1 MTGPATRLILAGR
14 PRAAFHHH
22 LDAAAWAALPAALR
36 QEPELELL
44 GLWPGEGMVHAAF
57 RAPGAAAPLLAG
69 VAVEGGAYAALSPAR
84 PGAEWF
90 ERMIADLT
98 GWSALG
104 ATDARPFLDHGRWAM
119 RAPLS
124 AAPPPRSGAVP
135 QPEFRVVAG
144 EGVHQIPLGP
154 IQGGIG
160 EPAHLRLHVR
170 GETVLRMEAL
180 LGYAHRGVLA
190 LLRGRALE
198 QAAPLLARLAGD
210 STVAQSWAFALAA
223 ERALGIAAPAR
234 AAALRGVMAEL
245 ERIANHLHDIGG
257 ICAEAGFAWPQ
268 SRCGALR
275 EAVLRAAGAGFGH
288 RLMMDGI
295 VPGGVARDLS
305 PEGAARIAEA
315 MALLRGELP
324 PIRRIVE
331 RHAGLQERLSGCGTV
346 RPELTAALGA
356 AGLPGRAAGR
366 ALDARADYPYAPY
379 DQLGLVPALRAEGDA
394 AARLALRFDEIAQS
408 QALVAALLGALPAG
422 ALRQAL
428 PPLGEGSAEGGAEG
442 LGVVEGFRG
451 EVLCW
456 LSLDAMG
463 RIRAAFPRDPSWL
476 HWRLL
481 EAAMEGR
488 EVGDAALCRASLNP
502 SVAGVDL

>member
-1 MTGPATRLILAGR
+1 MSGPATRLILSGR
-14 PRAAFHHH
+14 PCAAFHHL

-44 GLWPGEGMVHAAF
+44 GLWPGEQSVHAAF
-57 RAPGAAAPLLAG
+57 RAPGAAPLLAG
-69 VAVEGGAYAALSPAR
+69 VAVAGGAYAALSPAR

-104 ATDARPFLDHGRWAM
+104 ATDARPLLDHGRWAM

-124 AAPPPRSGAVP
+124 AAPPPRTGEVP
-135 QPEFRVVAG
+135 QPEFRPVAG

-170 GETVLRMEAL
+170 GETVLRVEAL
-180 LGYAHRGVLA
+180 LGYAHRGLLA
-190 LLRGRALE
+190 LLRGRHLE
-198 QAAPLLARLAGD
+198 QAAPLLARLTGD
-210 STVAQSWAFALAA
+210 STVAQAWAFALAA

-257 ICAEAGFAWPQ
+257 ICAEAGFAWPS

-288 RLMMDGI
+288 RLMMDAI
-295 VPGGVARDLS
+295 LPGGVARDLA
-305 PEGAARIAEA
+305 PEGAALLADA
-315 MALLRGELP
+315 MALLGAELP
-324 PIRRIVE
+324 PLRRIVE
-331 RHAGLQERLSGCGTV
+331 RHAGLRERLSGCGMV
-346 RPELTAALGA
+346 RPDLAVALGA

-366 ALDARADYPYAPY
+366 ALDARVDCPYAPY
-379 DQLGLVPALRAEGDA
+379 DSLALVPPLRAEGDA

-408 QALVAALLGALPAG
+408 LSLVATLLQDLPAG

-428 PPLGEGSAEGGAEG
+428 PAVAEGGAEG

-451 EVLCW
+451 EILCW
-456 LSLDAMG
+456 LSLDEAG
-463 RIRAAFPRDPSWL
+463 RIRGCFPRDPSWL

-481 EAAMEGR
+481 EAAMEGL
-488 EVGDAALCRASLNP
+488 EVGDAALCRASFNP